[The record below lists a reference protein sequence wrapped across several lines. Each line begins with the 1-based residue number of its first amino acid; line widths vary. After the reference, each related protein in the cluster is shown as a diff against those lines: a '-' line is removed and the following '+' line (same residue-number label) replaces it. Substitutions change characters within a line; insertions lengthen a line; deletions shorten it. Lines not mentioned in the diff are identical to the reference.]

1 MSVVISGALIDGAG
15 IPMSGCHIILKSR
28 VNTSEVVMRTVA
40 DVVTGN
46 CGEYC
51 FKAQTG
57 KYCVYLKQDWRDEYY
72 VGDIA
77 VYDDSKP
84 GTLNDFLTALDE
96 GDLKPD
102 VVKRFEEMVVQAQQS
117 AEIAASC
124 AEQAGQILNNI
135 QEVAGQLST
144 VRFENF
150 NDISRRCTTA
160 MLKLEQPEVVNTSI
174 SLKIKEN
181 IDFNYVGAVNGYCDI
196 PEPEKYKVEMYA
208 YTTGEYFNGD
218 ANLNSD
224 GTFYFRRCWTGAKQF
239 RLIRIEDN
247 AWITTLEFP
256 LLIRSYWMPED
267 ADPDVIRVMKDRCY
281 TYDQALAA
289 LALMVQRHEAVER
302 YVSGLCALVD
312 ENGGVKF
319 FVNRLSAMSSR
330 AYYRLGNAAW
340 VYYALAFYLEKYP
353 DGAQVN
359 IVRAKLLSG
368 ISWLDSFLV
377 TAPGDL
383 REGLY
388 KGGLGR
394 YVNGEFDASFVAEWC
409 ALEHNVDIWFLFE
422 LMGRLEFDG
431 FIQRADALAKSII
444 RGFWMEEEGRFRQ
457 GVHPTSYDNAAAL
470 DQSSW
475 GGLFVANIDMAKAV
489 RCRKYMG
496 RFFFGTREATGYT
509 PYPPD
514 YGYSGHSR
522 GVWVE
527 GTAGVALFERKLGN
541 EVTAVNLIAAMAP
554 LRDEY
559 GYRDSCD
566 DPAYDVLPPWP
577 STTNTAW
584 VILTVKP
591 DNFWLVDSP
600 IMDVGMIRY

>member
-196 PEPEKYKVEMYA
+196 SEPEKYKVEMYA

-267 ADPDVIRVMKDRCY
+267 ADPEVIRVMKDRCY

-302 YVSGLCALVD
+302 YVAGLCALVD

-319 FVNRLSAMSSR
+319 FVNRLSAMSPR
-330 AYYRLGNAAW
+330 TYYRLGNAAW

-353 DGAQVN
+353 DGTQTAR
-359 IVRAKLLSG
+359 VREKLLAG
-368 ISWLDSFLV
+368 IAWLDTFLV
-377 TAPGDL
+377 STPGDL

-388 KGGLGR
+388 KGGQGR
-394 YVNGEFDASFVAEWC
+394 YVDGNFDETFVAEWC

-422 LMGRLEFDG
+422 LMGRLGFDG
-431 FIQRADALAKSII
+431 FSERADRLAKSII
-444 RGFWMEEEGRFRQ
+444 RGLWVEDEGRFRQ
-457 GVHPTSYDNAAAL
+457 GVHSTHYDNAAAL
-470 DQSSW
+470 DQSPW
-475 GGLFVANIDMAKAV
+475 GGLFVANIDAEKAAK
-489 RCRKYMG
+489 CRKYMG
-496 RFFFGTREATGYT
+496 RFLFGTRETTGYT
-509 PYPPD
+509 PYHPD

-541 EVTAVNLIAAMAP
+541 ELNAVNLVAAMAP
-554 LRDEY
+554 LFNEY

-566 DPAYDVLPPWP
+566 DPAYDVLPSWS

-584 VILTVKP
+584 IILAVKP

-600 IMDVGMIRY
+600 EMDVGTIRY